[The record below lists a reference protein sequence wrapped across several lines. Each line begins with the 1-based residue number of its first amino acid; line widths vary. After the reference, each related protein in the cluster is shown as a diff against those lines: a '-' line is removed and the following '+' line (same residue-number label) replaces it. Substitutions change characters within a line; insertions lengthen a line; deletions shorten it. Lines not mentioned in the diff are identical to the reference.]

1 MRNLMK
7 CLILSGTCIALFIGC
22 SQDKLEDPLPHNSSN
37 LIGEEDI
44 NEDNKA
50 NDGNDGEVGFDVE
63 NTEVVEEDFK
73 NSENVIVEN
82 DVFKIFEPSPHSEV
96 EDFITIRG
104 LASVNEGTIQ
114 YELEDG
120 HFIFASGYTTANSG
134 APEWGEFE
142 LIIDVAEVPNGSV
155 TLFLFE
161 ESAKDGSQK
170 NELSIPLQVIK
181 ENNYEDKV
189 VLENNAFKIFSPVP
203 HTEVTNKIT
212 VRGLARVN
220 EGTIQY
226 ELEDGHFIFASG
238 YTTANSG
245 APEWGEF
252 ELIIDVAEVPNGSVT
267 LFLFEESAKDGSKIN
282 KVIIPLTVQK

>member
-104 LASVNEGTIQ
+104 LA
-114 YELEDG
+114 
-120 HFIFASGYTTANSG
+120 
-134 APEWGEFE
+134 
-142 LIIDVAEVPNGSV
+142 
-155 TLFLFE
+155 
-161 ESAKDGSQK
+161 
-170 NELSIPLQVIK
+170 
-181 ENNYEDKV
+181 
-189 VLENNAFKIFSPVP
+189 
-203 HTEVTNKIT
+203 
-212 VRGLARVN
+212 RVN